1 MHCTHVGC
9 VHDDAGRHCTDY
21 RPTQLKSYHD
31 SADFAILLLLIVV
44 IQKRS
49 WGLLVGAPPLHST
62 QRSLIKRRSTE
73 KARLVGV
80 EHILQFCHQLSNCH
94 YCQFVFP
101 TSQSMEAF
109 QPVYDCHNM
118 EGIIYFFLAS
128 PTHRKTV
135 VFLSDKGLGY
145 LFKWLFGSSSWSQN
159 IQINQG
165 RCQRLQISFS

>member
-1 MHCTHVGC
+1 MSICGGYFKPQPTNYSILPHNLKILMIQIFLTPPLPPNTLNNPAFIMHCTHVGC

-80 EHILQFCHQLSNCH
+80 EHILKFCHHLSNCH
-94 YCQFVFP
+94 FSQFVLP

-109 QPVYDCHNM
+109 QPVM
-118 EGIIYFFLAS
+118 IVIIWKA
-128 PTHRKTV
+128 
-135 VFLSDKGLGY
+135 
-145 LFKWLFGSSSWSQN
+145 LFT
-159 IQINQG
+159 
-165 RCQRLQISFS
+165 SF